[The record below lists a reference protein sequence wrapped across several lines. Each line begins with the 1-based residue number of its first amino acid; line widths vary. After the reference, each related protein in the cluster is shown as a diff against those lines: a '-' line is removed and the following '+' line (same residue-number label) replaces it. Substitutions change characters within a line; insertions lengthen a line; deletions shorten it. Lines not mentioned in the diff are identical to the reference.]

1 MSKEPSK
8 YHPRDVED
16 DRSAAFGW
24 AAAFRTRRAELR
36 RELSSGER
44 TLAEVLDG
52 SDATADGAVKL
63 LFVLESLPAAGYA
76 RSWEIDVE
84 RESGGTE
91 GFPATLRHV
100 AEAGAVVRLELV
112 PDDGPPLKVEIS
124 RERFEALGPEPGE
137 RLRVLPRKVRV
148 FLSGADGG

>member
-63 LFVLESLPAAGYA
+63 LFVLESLPAAGKVTT
-76 RSWEIDVE
+76 R
-84 RESGGTE
+84 
-91 GFPATLRHV
+91 RHL
-100 AEAGAVVRLELV
+100 ASLGIMETVRLRDLGAEERDLV
-112 PDDGPPLKVEIS
+112 L
-124 RERFEALGPEPGE
+124 REFPVAGGAAPESAP
-137 RLRVLPRKVRV
+137 
-148 FLSGADGG
+148 